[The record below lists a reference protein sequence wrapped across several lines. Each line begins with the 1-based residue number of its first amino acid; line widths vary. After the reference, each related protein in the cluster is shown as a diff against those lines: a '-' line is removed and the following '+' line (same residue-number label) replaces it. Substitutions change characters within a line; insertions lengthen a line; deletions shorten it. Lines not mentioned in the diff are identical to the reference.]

1 MAGAAMSETDGM
13 MPLIRS
19 ALSALPQ
26 PAGLPPREPDTA
38 FPATPPARV
47 IVGAYLRALRRSR
60 GLSQD
65 AVSRR
70 VHCSMETL
78 ARTETAGRKPSEHL
92 VSALLR
98 VYQVKNPAEID
109 AVQQLVLR
117 VDGRNHVIDDK
128 AGYGLRLA
136 ACEAV
141 ADSLCVHA
149 QHVIPPI
156 VQTAAYTAAL
166 HRSRRPPAPRA
177 LGPRADR
184 TVLVLLDETVLTR
197 PVAGP
202 AVMDAQITH
211 LLHVIKDGIADVR
224 VLPLGSGCFA
234 PRRQIT
240 ELLFRRG
247 EQRLFIE
254 EAAGAAYSSG
264 PQHGQDASTRLDTAQ
279 ALAAGPDA
287 SWQMLQSARRRFH
300 DQGAP

>member
-1 MAGAAMSETDGM
+1 MSETDGM

-47 IVGAYLRALRRSR
+47 ILGAYLRALRRNQ

-70 VHCSMETL
+70 VHCTIETL
-78 ARTETAGRKPSEHL
+78 ARTETAARKPSEHL
-92 VSALLR
+92 VTALLR

-117 VDGRNHVIDDK
+117 TDGRNFVIDDK

-136 ACEAV
+136 ACEAI

-166 HRSRRPPAPRA
+166 HHSRRPPVPRA
-177 LGPRADR
+177 LGPRDDR

-202 AVMDAQITH
+202 AVMEAQITH
-211 LLHVIKDGIADVR
+211 LLHAIKDGIADVR
-224 VLPLGSGCFA
+224 VIPLGSGCFV

-247 EQRLFIE
+247 EQRLFVE

-264 PQHGQDASTRLDTAQ
+264 PQHGQEASTRLDTAET
-279 ALAAGPDA
+279 LAASPDE
-287 SWQMLQSARRRFH
+287 SRQMLENARVRFH
-300 DQGAP
+300 DRRTP